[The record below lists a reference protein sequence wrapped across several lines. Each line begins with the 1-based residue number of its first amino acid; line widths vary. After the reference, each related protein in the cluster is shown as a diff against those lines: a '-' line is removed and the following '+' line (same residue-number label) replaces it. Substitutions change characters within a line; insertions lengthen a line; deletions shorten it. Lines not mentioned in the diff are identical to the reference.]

1 VNRQGFAKKNTTRSA
16 AEVWRFFFS
25 KPAGLGLGWA
35 HCDSEIC
42 YTNSLIPI
50 LSSLKNT
57 LKCQEKSSHGL
68 GDANAMPKTG
78 GLLKCSEAAE

>member
-1 VNRQGFAKKNTTRSA
+1 LRKKILPGAQQRCGD
-16 AEVWRFFFS
+16 FFFS
-25 KPAGLGLGWA
+25 KPEGLGLGWA

-50 LSSLKNT
+50 LSSLKNRM
-57 LKCQEKSSHGL
+57 KCQGKSPCGL
-68 GDANAMPKTG
+68 GDAQAKPKTH